1 MAAYKPLEGVAALT
15 RQLKA
20 LGSLDDGKALK
31 RCVNAGIRQALPAA
45 IASCPV
51 GHDLHRLAIK
61 KRLKVQGIK
70 GNTVGPGFAKANV
83 RTLSTLDKSKTFAD
97 GKLGVRKA
105 AFYVLQYVELGTR
118 FQRAQPWLRNAF
130 TSARD
135 QMEAAIKTSLA
146 DDVEKAAKSA

>member
-1 MAAYKPLEGVAALT
+1 MAAYSPLEGVAALT

-31 RCVNAGIRQALPAA
+31 RCVNAGVRQALPVA
-45 IASCPV
+45 IAGCPV

-83 RTLSTLDKSKTFAD
+83 RTISVLAKNKQSAD
-97 GKLGVRKA
+97 GLLGVRKA

-130 TSARD
+130 TSSRD
-135 QMEAAIKTSLA
+135 GMEEALKNSLA
-146 DDVEKAAKSA
+146 KDVDKAARTT